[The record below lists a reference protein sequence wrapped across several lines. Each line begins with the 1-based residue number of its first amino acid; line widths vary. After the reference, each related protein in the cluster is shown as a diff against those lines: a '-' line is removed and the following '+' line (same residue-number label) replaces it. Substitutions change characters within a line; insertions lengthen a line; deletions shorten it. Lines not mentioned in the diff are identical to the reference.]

1 MTITYTPTNQELTEF
16 VGTSSS
22 TVTLTPDEN
31 TSIYVESVSCS
42 EDVSDLVVTT
52 TPTSFTFSSQFKDMF
67 VRAIKFTM
75 QDSSGVKSFGN
86 VSRFV
91 DLPSTYKGLYQY
103 VPPSVEFKD
112 VVFSIQL
119 YSYTGEVDPLNPE
132 LPIDPTPPWG
142 AESPVG
148 NPLYDAYKITETW
161 TLVVRQNWQSSIIA
175 LQNAVA
181 SGSGY
186 QQALSKY
193 PELEL

>member
-103 VPPSVEFKD
+103 VPPSIEFKN

-119 YSYTGEVDPLNPE
+119 YSYTDE
-132 LPIDPTPPWG
+132 IDPTPPWG

-148 NPLYDAYKITETW
+148 DPLYDAYKITETW
-161 TLVVRQNWQSSIIA
+161 TLVVRQNWESSIIA
-175 LQNAVA
+175 LQNAVI